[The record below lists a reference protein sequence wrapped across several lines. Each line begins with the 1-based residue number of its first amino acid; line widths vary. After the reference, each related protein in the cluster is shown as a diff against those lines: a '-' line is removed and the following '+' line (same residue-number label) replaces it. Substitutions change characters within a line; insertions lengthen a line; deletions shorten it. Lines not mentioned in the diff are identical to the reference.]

1 MKVRAGFVSNSSST
15 SFLIVAKVD
24 FTPEALRRLMGV
36 DDASPLAPMFEELY
50 NDLLER
56 TDVELDMSTMA
67 ADEDLRPYLSE
78 SRRTLSE
85 HVLERL
91 NAARGHQV
99 RAYFGRLDSGETPV
113 QAFFCTDSFEEENDE
128 IYING
133 LECAW

>member
-1 MKVRAGFVSNSSST
+1 MKLRAGFVSNSSST
-15 SFLIVAKVD
+15 SFLIVAKAD

-56 TDVELDMSTMA
+56 TEIELDMSTMA
-67 ADEDLRPYLSE
+67 PDEDLGPHLADGRK
-78 SRRTLSE
+78 TLSE

-91 NAARGHQV
+91 NAERGHQV
-99 RAYFGRLDSGETPV
+99 KAYFGRLDSGETPV
-113 QAFFCTDSFEEENDE
+113 QSFFCTDSFEEENDE